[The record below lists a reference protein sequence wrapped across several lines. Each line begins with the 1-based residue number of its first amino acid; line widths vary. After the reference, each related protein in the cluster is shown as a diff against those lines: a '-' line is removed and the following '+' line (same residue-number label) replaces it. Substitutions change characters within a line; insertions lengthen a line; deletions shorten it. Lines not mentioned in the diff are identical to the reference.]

1 MSIAENPLVGR
12 MKGSMANFTMYT
24 LNGKNVVRGKAFK
37 IKDARSPD
45 QLVLRERMTLLNEM
59 YSGFESIIRLGFP
72 ERHEGLT
79 PQNMFISVNFSTS
92 YEIID
97 EIQVISFPL
106 LKLSQGSMP
115 GVKVMDAVIGEE
127 GIIVRYDAKSMEPE
141 VASTDEIVSCARLI
155 TGELLISRQFIGYD
169 AVGTILLKYP
179 ELQAEDVMGCYVFI
193 RSGDGKKASDS
204 VYVEVEGST
213 QSANESD

>member
-12 MKGSMANFTMYT
+12 VKGSMANFTMYT
-24 LNGKNVVRGKAFK
+24 LNDQNVVRGKAFK
-37 IKDARSPD
+37 IKDAKSPG
-45 QLVLRERMTLLNEM
+45 QLVLRERMSLLNKM

-72 ERHEGLT
+72 ERNERLT

-97 EIQVISFPL
+97 EIQVISYPL
-106 LKLSQGSMP
+106 LKLSQGSMS
-115 GVKVMDAVIGEE
+115 VVTVMDAIVGVD
-127 GIIVRYDAKSMEPE
+127 GIIVRYDAQSIKPE
-141 VASTDEIVSCARLI
+141 VTGTDEIISCARLI

-169 AVGTILLKYP
+169 DIGTILLKHP
-179 ELQAEDVMGCYVFI
+179 EMQAEDVMCCYVFV

-213 QSANESD
+213 QSAN

>member
-24 LNGKNVVRGKAFK
+24 LNGKNVVRGKAFE

-97 EIQVISFPL
+97 EIQVISYPL
-106 LKLSQGSMP
+106 LKLSQGSLP
-115 GVKVMDAVIGEE
+115 KVEVIDATIVDG
-127 GIIVRYDAKSMEPE
+127 GIAIRYDKNSVFPDVDA
-141 VASTDEIVSCARLI
+141 TDEILACAGLI
-155 TGELLISRQFIGYD
+155 TGELLIAKQFIGYD
-169 AVGTILLKYP
+169 DIGTILLKNSV
-179 ELQAEDVMGCYVFI
+179 LHAEDVMCCYVFV
-193 RSGDGKKASDS
+193 RSGDGKKSSNS
-204 VYVEVEGST
+204 VYVEVKG
-213 QSANESD
+213 